1 MGVDAPDQL
10 RRQSAGL
17 GEAVV
22 GEHLDVAMRD
32 VGQRLGGGARAGG
45 RHVGHGIVAH
55 ALLNEHRVVVG
66 GRAREVSAQ
75 SPWSMTMFTSTL
87 PGRMRHQLIGNRGE
101 QSDPL
106 FLFLTYL
113 GMAIFIELLVVL

>member
-1 MGVDAPDQL
+1 MGVDAPGQL

-32 VGQRLGGGARAGG
+32 VGQRLGGGARVGC
-45 RHVGHGIVAH
+45 RHVGHGIAAH
-55 ALLNEHRVVVG
+55 ALLNEHRGVLG
-66 GRAREVSAQ
+66 GAKRARSR
-75 SPWSMTMFTSTL
+75 
-87 PGRMRHQLIGNRGE
+87 RMQHQLIGNGGE

-106 FLFLTYL
+106 FLFYDLL
-113 GMAIFIELLVVL
+113 GDGYFH